1 MKLRT
6 PTYFNEFH
14 CIADKCKDC
23 CCIGW
28 EIDIDKKTA
37 DFYKNVSGEF
47 GEKLRKSIDFGSPS
61 HFALNDKNRCPL
73 LNNKNLCEVY
83 IQLGEDKMCDICT
96 EHPRYYEWFNNLKE
110 GGIGLCCEEAG
121 RIILSQKQPF
131 TTIEKEIPFEDA
143 DTYDMELFN
152 YLLNCRS
159 KIISHIENTEKN
171 FSLKIRNILWYAYT
185 IQLDIDNDM
194 LDDEEIFD
202 IIDYEKTDITPILNF
217 YTTLDPLNPD
227 WIPYLKHSILTYINS
242 KNYLH
247 NFEKQNPQLN
257 NYLQN
262 IAIYFIWRYSL
273 KATFDKDVLSKV
285 EFMAISIALIK
296 ILFFCQWLESKT
308 LTLEDCTEIVKN
320 FSKEIEYS
328 EDNLQKIEDI
338 FYDSTDF
345 SINNI
350 IGIF

>member
-1 MKLRT
+1 
-6 PTYFNEFH
+6 
-14 CIADKCKDC
+14 
-23 CCIGW
+23 
-28 EIDIDKKTA
+28 
-37 DFYKNVSGEF
+37 
-47 GEKLRKSIDFGSPS
+47 
-61 HFALNDKNRCPL
+61 
-73 LNNKNLCEVY
+73 
-83 IQLGEDKMCDICT
+83 
-96 EHPRYYEWFNNLKE
+96 
-110 GGIGLCCEEAG
+110 
-121 RIILSQKQPF
+121 
-131 TTIEKEIPFEDA
+131 
-143 DTYDMELFN
+143 
-152 YLLNCRS
+152 
-159 KIISHIENTEKN
+159 
-171 FSLKIRNILWYAYT
+171 
-185 IQLDIDNDM
+185 M

-227 WIPYLKHSILTYINS
+227 WIPYLKHSILIYNNS
-242 KNYLH
+242 QNSLH

-262 IAIYFIWRYSL
+262 IAIYFIWRYFL

-285 EFMAISIALIK
+285 EFLALSIALIK
-296 ILFFCQWLESKT
+296 ILFFCQWLENKT